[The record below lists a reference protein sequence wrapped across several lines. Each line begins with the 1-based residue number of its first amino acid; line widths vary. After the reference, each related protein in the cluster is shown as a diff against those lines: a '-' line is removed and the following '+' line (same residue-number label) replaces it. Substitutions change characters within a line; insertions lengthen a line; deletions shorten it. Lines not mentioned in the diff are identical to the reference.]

1 MVLIIDIVG
10 FGGQGFGT
18 LGNTE
23 LGISQRAKLWK
34 ALDTCWVGQALVSIL
49 IASITH
55 IITTPVIPLLISY
68 LLV

>member
-1 MVLIIDIVG
+1 MVLILLGLG
-10 FGGQGFGT
+10 FRA

-34 ALDTCWVGQALVSIL
+34 ALDTCRVRQALVSIL

-55 IITTPVIPLLISY
+55 VITTTVIPLLISY
-68 LLV
+68 LLL